1 MTGELVRRSRHGA
14 LLLESL
20 CSDSRAA
27 RPEGAPLKSVTCFPH
42 RGYFHLKNSVVT
54 SNRETVSPPGA
65 RINTAEGPPG
75 FYRSHPQQYWANE

>member
-1 MTGELVRRSRHGA
+1 MVPCYWRACAPTAELPVPR
-14 LLLESL
+14 
-20 CSDSRAA
+20 
-27 RPEGAPLKSVTCFPH
+27 GAPLKSVTCFPH